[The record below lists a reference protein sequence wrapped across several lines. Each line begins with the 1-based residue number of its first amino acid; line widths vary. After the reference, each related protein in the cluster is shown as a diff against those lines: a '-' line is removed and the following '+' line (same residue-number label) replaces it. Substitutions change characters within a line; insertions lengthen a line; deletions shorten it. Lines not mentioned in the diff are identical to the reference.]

1 MQFMEALIKF
11 LRNQF
16 RVGYF
21 NGKLLNPKEVSDP
34 IVWAIKSIPDTTT
47 IKNPEE
53 ISSGIIEA
61 QKETTQAV
69 QGITFPEQKELDLKP
84 LYAKF
89 DELKSAIDKKELSVT
104 VGETKIDVDTKGIIS
119 SVERLQKAVEVSRE
133 TIEPQEVIDYTEL
146 IGEVIKNLEKPG
158 YDYSKI
164 EEILNVISKKE
175 FILPLDEKGRVK
187 VSVDKVSTGGRG
199 SLSSTESAKLL
210 TLATEETLAGL
221 LATKLDDVSTSN
233 ITYVGKAAIGSSGAS
248 AVWRIMKI
256 DESGTPTTLSI
267 TWADSN
273 SNFDNVWDN
282 RTSLTY
288 S

>member
-16 RVGYF
+16 SVGFF
-21 NGKLLNPKEVSDP
+21 NAKVLNPKDVSDP
-34 IVWAIKSIPDTTT
+34 IVGAIKSIPDTTT

-69 QGITFPEQKELDLKP
+69 KEITFPEQKELDLKP

-119 SVERLQKAVEVSRE
+119 SVERLQQSIEGSKE

-146 IGEVIKNLEKPG
+146 LGEVIKNLEKPG

-164 EEILNVISKKE
+164 EKLLDVISKKE
-175 FILPLDEKGRVK
+175 VVLPLDENGRVK
-187 VSVDKVSTGGRG
+187 VSVDKIGSSGSRALSTAQETVLRG
-199 SLSSTESAKLL
+199 I
-210 TLATEETLAGL
+210 ATEETLV
-221 LATKLDDVSTSN
+221 ATTNKLPTYDLY
-233 ITYVGKAAIGSSGAS
+233 ITYNADNTVNTK
-248 AVWRIMKI
+248 VWKVA
-256 DESGTPTTLSI
+256 GTSTVVKT
-267 TWADSN
+267 
-273 SNFDNVWDN
+273 
-282 RTSLTY
+282 LTY
-288 S
+288 NYSGGNLISKLLS